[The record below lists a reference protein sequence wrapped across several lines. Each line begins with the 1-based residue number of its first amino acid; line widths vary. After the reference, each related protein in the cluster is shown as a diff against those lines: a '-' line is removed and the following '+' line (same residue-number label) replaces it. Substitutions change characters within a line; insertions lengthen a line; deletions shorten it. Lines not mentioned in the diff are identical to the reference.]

1 MKKLKLILGC
11 LFVAATLFSAVACKQ
26 SLNSFLGGDDSDDQ
40 ADSDT
45 IPVGN
50 YITGTASNAKVDE
63 SNVSGNKRNLIPFK
77 TKHYG
82 SRAKIVQTDLNANK
96 ANGVMGYA
104 FNVVYHEA
112 GDEKETGGTY
122 SANTADFCLVSVTY
136 AGSPIYY
143 ISSYRNITD
152 FQDTNFGVAKSK
164 VFKTGSEQQFLA
176 CEDPCEYELV
186 ALPGLISGS
195 DIDGKRN
202 GNLTKYA
209 YDDDEKTLTV
219 AINVTAN
226 NDGSYTIDFYDPED
240 VIKSSG
246 SWISSTKLAA
256 ITNKLTQ
263 TLPASATGYS
273 TKKQTYLGVYANIYP
288 GHTLKGN
295 WRLSGIKGEA
305 EVEEFED

>member
-1 MKKLKLILGC
+1 MKKLKLVLGC
-11 LFVAATLFSAVACKQ
+11 LFVAATLFSVAACNL
-26 SLNSFLGGDDSDDQ
+26 SLNSFLGGDESDDE
-40 ADSDT
+40 ADTET
-45 IPVGN
+45 IVGD
-50 YITGTASNAKVDE
+50 YITGTASNAKVNEYNDG
-63 SNVSGNKRNLIPFK
+63 GNKRNLIPLK

-104 FNVVYHEA
+104 FNVIYHKE
-112 GDEKETGGTY
+112 GDNKESGGTY
-122 SANTADFCLVSVTY
+122 STNTADFCLVSVTY

-152 FQDTNFGVAKSK
+152 FQDQNFGANGH
-164 VFKTGSEQQFLA
+164 VFTAGHEAEFRA
-176 CEDPCEYELV
+176 CEYPCEYVVE
-186 ALPGLISGS
+186 ALPSLISGTS
-195 DIDGKRN
+195 IDGKRP
-202 GNLTKYA
+202 GNLTKYE
-209 YDDDEKTLTV
+209 YDDAAKILTV

-226 NDGSYTIDFYDPED
+226 SDGSYTIDFYDPEE
-240 VIKSSG
+240 VIKSTG

-256 ITNKLTQ
+256 ITNKLTK
-263 TLPASATGYS
+263 TIPASATGYS
-273 TKKQTYLGVYANIYP
+273 RKTQTTLGVYANIYP